1 MVTSRKGWK
10 LRYVS
15 RVTWGAVAVLG
26 ANIALWLDFLRGL
39 GRGGASSQGW
49 FTDLFRVSTNFL
61 LCLFILPFFLIKKGL
76 CRCGMTTT
84 YRYYKTS

>member
-1 MVTSRKGWK
+1 MVILCNSRKGWK

-15 RVTWGAVAVLG
+15 RVTWVTVTVLG
-26 ANIALWLDFLRGL
+26 ANIALWLDFIRGL
-39 GRGGASSQGW
+39 GRGGARRSWGW

-76 CRCGMTTT
+76 CRCG
-84 YRYYKTS
+84 REG